1 MYLLHQGN
9 RNKTWFSPQDMQGC
23 NRERKENCRTWV
35 LQCCKSF
42 GLPGSGCSLPIQ
54 HGQAYHHWCR
64 QSGPHHWPVLYPRH
78 QPRLGRKQKA
88 QHDEQVSS
96 QKHDRTILNVKI
108 YVIVCYC
115 YIILYIILYIIFYN
129 RPYWPIHPSPAMV
142 PLSRSLGTVSMPSRS
157 WSASTTPPWA
167 SPKRHST

>member
-1 MYLLHQGN
+1 MIQPTGN
-9 RNKTWFSPQDMQGC
+9 DRKC
-23 NRERKENCRTWV
+23 NREMKENRRTWV

-54 HGQAYHHWCR
+54 HGQAHHHWCR

-108 YVIVCYC
+108 CYFYVIVMLL
-115 YIILYIILYIIFYN
+115 LYMGVSEN
-129 RPYWPIHPSPAMV
+129 SV
-142 PLSRSLGTVSMPSRS
+142 PLNPLVNDHYPYEKWLFHWEYTQHFQTNPYNILQ
-157 WSASTTPPWA
+157 
-167 SPKRHST
+167 